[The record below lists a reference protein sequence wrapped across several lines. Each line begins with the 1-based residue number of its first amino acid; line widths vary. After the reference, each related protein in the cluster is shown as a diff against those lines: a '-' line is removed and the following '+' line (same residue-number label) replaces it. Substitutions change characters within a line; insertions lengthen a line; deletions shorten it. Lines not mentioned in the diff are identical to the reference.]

1 MYAVNRLVLGYY
13 IINMGFYAMILH
25 KNCDIIPAGVMPF
38 TGIYSPDREEMQ
50 MKNQYN
56 KTVTACFVGYI
67 VQAIVNNFTP
77 LLFLFFQRS
86 YQIPLSQ
93 ITLLVAFNFG
103 IQLLVDLLSV
113 GFVDRIGYRI
123 SMVAAHVLAAA
134 GLVLLTILPEVTAT
148 PFTGILISVMIYA
161 IGGGLLEVLVSPV
174 VEACP
179 SDNKEK
185 AMSMLHSF
193 YCWGHAGV
201 VLLSTLFFYVV
212 GIENW
217 KMLALLWAVVP
228 MVNAFVFARVPIATL
243 MEDGESGLTLKELF
257 RLRIFW
263 ILLVMMI
270 CAGASEQ
277 AVSQWASTF
286 AEQGLGI
293 SKTAGD
299 LAGPLA
305 FAVLMGTS
313 RLFYGKYGDRI
324 HLERFMVYSSC
335 LCILSYLGISLF
347 PVPQLSLLACAV
359 CGLSVGIMW
368 PGTFSKA
375 SAALPKG
382 GTAMFALLALGGDV
396 GCSGGPT
403 VVGMVSGALGDDLK
417 KGVLAGVVF
426 PALLLGG
433 IILSRKTKGKAKE

>member
-1 MYAVNRLVLGYY
+1 
-13 IINMGFYAMILH
+13 
-25 KNCDIIPAGVMPF
+25 
-38 TGIYSPDREEMQ
+38 

-56 KTVTACFVGYI
+56 KTITACFVGYI
-67 VQAIVNNFTP
+67 VQAVVNNFTP
-77 LLFLFFQRS
+77 LLFLFFQKS
-86 YQIPLSQ
+86 YHVPLSQ
-93 ITLLVAFNFG
+93 ITLLVTFNFG

-113 GFVDRIGYRI
+113 GFIDKIGYRA
-123 SMVAAHVLAAA
+123 SMVIAYVLSAA
-134 GLVLLTILPEVTAT
+134 GLVLLTVLPDVLPT
-148 PFTGILISVMIYA
+148 PFVGILIAVMIYA

-201 VLLSTLFFYVV
+201 VFISTLFFYVA

-217 KMLALLWAVVP
+217 KILAIIWALIPVG
-228 MVNAFVFARVPIATL
+228 NAIVFTRVPIATL
-243 MEDGESGLTLKELF
+243 IEDGESGLGLKELF
-257 RLRIFW
+257 RMKIFW

-286 AEQGLGI
+286 AEKGLGI

-299 LAGPLA
+299 LAGPMA
-305 FAVLMGTS
+305 FAILMGTS

-324 HLERFMVYSSC
+324 HLERFMVYSSL

-347 PVPQLSLLACAV
+347 PVPLLSLIACAV

-382 GTAMFALLALGGDV
+382 GTAMFALLALGGDI

-403 VVGMVSGALGDDLK
+403 LVGMVSGALGDNLK
-417 KGVLAGVVF
+417 IGVLAGIIF
-426 PALLLGG
+426 PALLLMG
-433 IILSRKTKGKAKE
+433 IILCGKMKREFS